1 MSRDD
6 PSLIVTLPPRA
17 RHLALVRRIV
27 GGYACH
33 LGMAD
38 QTVEDLKT
46 VVSEACAIAVDDER
60 SAPAESV
67 RVEARRDGPDLA
79 VAVRERGEAL
89 GKIESR
95 AGTASS
101 NGDGGG
107 DDDLRVRLIAR
118 LSRFEVCRVPEGG
131 TEISM
136 RLPLG

>member
-6 PSLIVTLPPRA
+6 PNLIVTLPPRA

-67 RVEARRDGPDLA
+67 RVEARRE
-79 VAVRERGEAL
+79 AVRERGEAL